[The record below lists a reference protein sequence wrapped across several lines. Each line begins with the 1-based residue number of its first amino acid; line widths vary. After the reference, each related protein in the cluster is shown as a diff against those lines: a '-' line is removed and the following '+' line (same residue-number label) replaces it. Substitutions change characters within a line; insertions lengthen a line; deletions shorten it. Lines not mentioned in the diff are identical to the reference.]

1 MSKVLKNPKKTNTN
15 KKKKVKQTGKKNS
28 QLGNSNNNKKNLA
41 TQKRGSEQKS
51 KPEKDIVIE
60 RSTGRKE
67 KFDTNRLAQTSS
79 RSGIP
84 FVMAKDIA
92 EKTTEKIKN
101 SINDLKS
108 NVKSTDELDQINQT
122 SVNKKSES
130 EIVVTAGQVKRLV
143 AKELQGRNRP
153 DVASSLI
160 GEPTNTNSISSKP
173 TINDK
178 EPIQD
183 NVAANKNRLRFDRSK
198 VHKDERAA

>member
-1 MSKVLKNPKKTNTN
+1 MSKVVKNPKKTNTN
-15 KKKKVKQTGKKNS
+15 KKKKINQNENKKTS
-28 QLGNSNNNKKNLA
+28 KLGNNENLA
-41 TQKRGSEQKS
+41 TKKLASQQKS
-51 KPEKDIVIE
+51 KPEKDIIIE

-92 EKTTEKIKN
+92 EKTTEKIQN
-101 SINDLKS
+101 SINDIKS
-108 NVKSTDELDQINQT
+108 NVKSIDESDQSNQRAG
-122 SVNKKSES
+122 SMKSEDD
-130 EIVVTAGQVKRLV
+130 IIVTAGQVKNLV
-143 AKELQGRNRP
+143 AKELQTRNRP
-153 DVASSLI
+153 EVASSII
-160 GEPTNTNSISSKP
+160 GEPTNANSISRKP
-173 TINDK
+173 TINEK

>member
-1 MSKVLKNPKKTNTN
+1 MSKVVKNPKKTNTN
-15 KKKKVKQTGKKNS
+15 KKKKINQNENKKTS
-28 QLGNSNNNKKNLA
+28 KLGNSKNLA
-41 TQKRGSEQKS
+41 TKNRASQPKS
-51 KPEKDIVIE
+51 KPEKDIIIE

-92 EKTTEKIKN
+92 KKTTEKIKN

-130 EIVVTAGQVKRLV
+130 EIVVTAGQVKKLV

>member
-1 MSKVLKNPKKTNTN
+1 MSKVVKNPKKTNTN
-15 KKKKVKQTGKKNS
+15 KKKKINQNENKKTS
-28 QLGNSNNNKKNLA
+28 KLGNNENLA
-41 TQKRGSEQKS
+41 TKKRASQQKS
-51 KPEKDIVIE
+51 KPEKDIIIE

-92 EKTTEKIKN
+92 EKTTEKIQN
-101 SINDLKS
+101 SINDIKS
-108 NVKSTDELDQINQT
+108 NVIQIDESDQSNQRAG
-122 SVNKKSES
+122 SMKSEDD
-130 EIVVTAGQVKRLV
+130 IIVTAGQVKNLV
-143 AKELQGRNRP
+143 AKELQTRNRP
-153 DVASSLI
+153 EVASSII
-160 GEPTNTNSISSKP
+160 GEPTNANSISRKP
-173 TINDK
+173 TINEK

>member
-1 MSKVLKNPKKTNTN
+1 MSKVVKNPKKTNTN
-15 KKKKVKQTGKKNS
+15 KKKKINQNENKKTS
-28 QLGNSNNNKKNLA
+28 KLGNNENLA
-41 TQKRGSEQKS
+41 TKKRASQQKS
-51 KPEKDIVIE
+51 KPEKDIIIE

-92 EKTTEKIKN
+92 EKTTEKIQN
-101 SINDLKS
+101 SINDIKS
-108 NVKSTDELDQINQT
+108 NVKSIDESDQSNQT
-122 SVNKKSES
+122 GGSMKSEDD
-130 EIVVTAGQVKRLV
+130 IVVTAGQVKNLV
-143 AKELQGRNRP
+143 AKELQTRNRP
-153 DVASSLI
+153 EVASSLI
-160 GEPTNTNSISSKP
+160 GEPTNANSISRKP
-173 TINDK
+173 SINDK

>member
-1 MSKVLKNPKKTNTN
+1 MSKVVKNPKKTNTN
-15 KKKKVKQTGKKNS
+15 KKKKINQNENKKTS
-28 QLGNSNNNKKNLA
+28 KLGNNENLA
-41 TQKRGSEQKS
+41 TKNRASQQKS
-51 KPEKDIVIE
+51 KPEKDIIIE

-92 EKTTEKIKN
+92 EKTTEKIQN
-101 SINDLKS
+101 SINDIKS
-108 NVKSTDELDQINQT
+108 NVKSIDESDQSNET
-122 SVNKKSES
+122 AGSMKSEDD
-130 EIVVTAGQVKRLV
+130 IVVTAGQVKNLV
-143 AKELQGRNRP
+143 AKELQTRNRP
-153 DVASSLI
+153 EVASSII
-160 GEPTNTNSISSKP
+160 GEPTNANSISRKP

>member
-1 MSKVLKNPKKTNTN
+1 MSKVVKNPKKTNTN
-15 KKKKVKQTGKKNS
+15 KKKKINQNENKKTS
-28 QLGNSNNNKKNLA
+28 KLGNNENLA
-41 TQKRGSEQKS
+41 TKKRASQQKS
-51 KPEKDIVIE
+51 KPEKDIIIE

-67 KFDTNRLAQTSS
+67 KFETNRLAQTSS

-92 EKTTEKIKN
+92 EKTTEKIQN
-101 SINDLKS
+101 SINDIKS
-108 NVKSTDELDQINQT
+108 NVKSIDESDQSNQRAG
-122 SVNKKSES
+122 SMKSEDDV
-130 EIVVTAGQVKRLV
+130 IVTAGQVKNLV
-143 AKELQGRNRP
+143 AKELQTRNRP
-153 DVASSLI
+153 EVASSII
-160 GEPTNTNSISSKP
+160 GEPTNANSISRKP

>member
-1 MSKVLKNPKKTNTN
+1 MSKVVKNPKKTNTN
-15 KKKKVKQTGKKNS
+15 KKKKINQNE
-28 QLGNSNNNKKNLA
+28 NKKTSKVGNTENLA
-41 TQKRGSEQKS
+41 TKNRASQQKS
-51 KPEKDIVIE
+51 KQEKDIIIE

-92 EKTTEKIKN
+92 EKTTEKIQN
-101 SINDLKS
+101 SINDIKS
-108 NVKSTDELDQINQT
+108 NVKSIDESDQGNQT
-122 SVNKKSES
+122 AGSMKSEND
-130 EIVVTAGQVKRLV
+130 IVVTAGQVKNLV
-143 AKELQGRNRP
+143 AKELQTRNRP
-153 DVASSLI
+153 EVASSLI
-160 GEPTNTNSISSKP
+160 GEPTNANSISRKP

>member
-1 MSKVLKNPKKTNTN
+1 MSKVVKNPKKTNTN
-15 KKKKVKQTGKKNS
+15 KKKKINQNENKKTS
-28 QLGNSNNNKKNLA
+28 KLGNNENLA
-41 TQKRGSEQKS
+41 TKKRASQQKS
-51 KPEKDIVIE
+51 KPEKDIIIE

-92 EKTTEKIKN
+92 QKTTEKIQN
-101 SINDLKS
+101 SINDIKS
-108 NVKSTDELDQINQT
+108 NVKSIDESDQSHQRAG
-122 SVNKKSES
+122 SMKSEDD
-130 EIVVTAGQVKRLV
+130 IIVTAGQVKNLV
-143 AKELQGRNRP
+143 AKELQTRNRP
-153 DVASSLI
+153 EVASSII
-160 GEPTNTNSISSKP
+160 GEPTNANSISRKP
-173 TINDK
+173 TINEK

>member
-1 MSKVLKNPKKTNTN
+1 MSKVVKNPKKTNTN
-15 KKKKVKQTGKKNS
+15 KKKKINQNENKKTS
-28 QLGNSNNNKKNLA
+28 KLGNNENLA
-41 TQKRGSEQKS
+41 TKNRASKQKS
-51 KPEKDIVIE
+51 KPEKDIIIE

-92 EKTTEKIKN
+92 EKTTEKIQN
-101 SINDLKS
+101 SINDIKS
-108 NVKSTDELDQINQT
+108 NVKSIDESDQSNQPAE
-122 SVNKKSES
+122 SMKSEDD
-130 EIVVTAGQVKRLV
+130 IVVTAGQVKNLV
-143 AKELQGRNRP
+143 AKELQTRNRP
-153 DVASSLI
+153 EVASSLI
-160 GEPTNTNSISSKP
+160 GEPTNANAISRKP

>member
-1 MSKVLKNPKKTNTN
+1 MSKVVKNPKKTNTN
-15 KKKKVKQTGKKNS
+15 KKKKINQNENKKTS
-28 QLGNSNNNKKNLA
+28 KLGNSKNLA
-41 TQKRGSEQKS
+41 TKNRASQQKS
-51 KPEKDIVIE
+51 KPEKDIIIE

-92 EKTTEKIKN
+92 EKTTEKIQN
-101 SINDLKS
+101 RINDIQS
-108 NVKSTDELDQINQT
+108 NVKSIDESDQSNQT
-122 SVNKKSES
+122 ARSMKSEDD
-130 EIVVTAGQVKRLV
+130 IIVTAGQVKNLV
-143 AKELQGRNRP
+143 AKELQTRNRP
-153 DVASSLI
+153 EVASSII
-160 GEPTNTNSISSKP
+160 GEPTNANSISKKP

>member
-1 MSKVLKNPKKTNTN
+1 MSKVVKNPKKTNTN
-15 KKKKVKQTGKKNS
+15 KKKKINQNE
-28 QLGNSNNNKKNLA
+28 NKKTSKLKNNGKLSTKNRA
-41 TQKRGSEQKS
+41 SQQKS
-51 KPEKDIVIE
+51 KPEKDIIIE

-92 EKTTEKIKN
+92 EKTTEKIQN
-101 SINDLKS
+101 SINDIKS
-108 NVKSTDELDQINQT
+108 NVKSIDESDQSNQRAG
-122 SVNKKSES
+122 SMKSEDD
-130 EIVVTAGQVKRLV
+130 IIVTAGQVKNIV
-143 AKELQGRNRP
+143 AKELQTRNRP
-153 DVASSLI
+153 EVASSII
-160 GEPTNTNSISSKP
+160 GEPTNANSISRKP
-173 TINDK
+173 TINEK

>member
-1 MSKVLKNPKKTNTN
+1 MSKVVKNPKKTNTN
-15 KKKKVKQTGKKNS
+15 KKKKINQNENKKTS
-28 QLGNSNNNKKNLA
+28 KLGNNENLA
-41 TQKRGSEQKS
+41 TKKRASQQKS
-51 KPEKDIVIE
+51 KPEKDIIIE

-92 EKTTEKIKN
+92 QKTTEKIQN
-101 SINDLKS
+101 SINDIKS
-108 NVKSTDELDQINQT
+108 NVKSIDESDQSNQRAG
-122 SVNKKSES
+122 SMKSEDD
-130 EIVVTAGQVKRLV
+130 IIVTAGQVKNLV
-143 AKELQGRNRP
+143 AKELQTRNRP
-153 DVASSLI
+153 EVASSII
-160 GEPTNTNSISSKP
+160 GEPTNANSISRKP
-173 TINDK
+173 TINEK

>member
-1 MSKVLKNPKKTNTN
+1 MSKVVKNPKKTNTN
-15 KKKKVKQTGKKNS
+15 KKKKINQNENKKTS
-28 QLGNSNNNKKNLA
+28 KLGNNENLA
-41 TQKRGSEQKS
+41 TKKRASQQKS
-51 KPEKDIVIE
+51 KPEKDIIIE

-92 EKTTEKIKN
+92 EKTTEKIQN
-101 SINDLKS
+101 SINDIKS
-108 NVKSTDELDQINQT
+108 NVKSIDESDQSNQRAG
-122 SVNKKSES
+122 SMKSEDD
-130 EIVVTAGQVKRLV
+130 IIVTAGQVKNLV
-143 AKELQGRNRP
+143 AKELQTRNRP
-153 DVASSLI
+153 EVASSII
-160 GEPTNTNSISSKP
+160 GEPTNANSISRKP
-173 TINDK
+173 TINEK

>member
-1 MSKVLKNPKKTNTN
+1 MSKVVKNPKKTNTN
-15 KKKKVKQTGKKNS
+15 KKKKINQNENKKTS
-28 QLGNSNNNKKNLA
+28 KLGNNENLA
-41 TQKRGSEQKS
+41 TKNRASQQKS
-51 KPEKDIVIE
+51 KPEEDIIIE

-84 FVMAKDIA
+84 FVMAKDIS
-92 EKTTEKIKN
+92 EKTTEKIQN
-101 SINDLKS
+101 SINDIKS
-108 NVKSTDELDQINQT
+108 NVKSIDESDQTNQT
-122 SVNKKSES
+122 AGSMKSEDD
-130 EIVVTAGQVKRLV
+130 IVVTAGQVKNLV
-143 AKELQGRNRP
+143 AKELQTRNRP
-153 DVASSLI
+153 EVASSLI
-160 GEPTNTNSISSKP
+160 GEPTNANAISRKP

>member
-28 QLGNSNNNKKNLA
+28 QFANNKKNLT

-51 KPEKDIVIE
+51 KPKKDIVIE

-84 FVMAKDIA
+84 FLMAKDIA

>member
-1 MSKVLKNPKKTNTN
+1 MSKVVKNPKKTNTN
-15 KKKKVKQTGKKNS
+15 KKKKINQNENKKTS
-28 QLGNSNNNKKNLA
+28 KLGNSKNLA
-41 TQKRGSEQKS
+41 TKNRASQQKS
-51 KPEKDIVIE
+51 KPEKDIIIE

-92 EKTTEKIKN
+92 EKTTEKIQN
-101 SINDLKS
+101 SINDIQS
-108 NVKSTDELDQINQT
+108 NVKSIDESDQSNQT
-122 SVNKKSES
+122 ARSMKSEDD
-130 EIVVTAGQVKRLV
+130 IIVTAGQVKNLV
-143 AKELQGRNRP
+143 AKELQTRNRP
-153 DVASSLI
+153 EVASSII
-160 GEPTNTNSISSKP
+160 GEPTNANSISKKP

>member
-1 MSKVLKNPKKTNTN
+1 MSKVVKNPKKTNTN
-15 KKKKVKQTGKKNS
+15 KKKKINQNENKKTS
-28 QLGNSNNNKKNLA
+28 KLGNNENLA
-41 TQKRGSEQKS
+41 TKNRASQQKS
-51 KPEKDIVIE
+51 KPEKDIIIE

-92 EKTTEKIKN
+92 EKTTEKIQN
-101 SINDLKS
+101 SINDIKS
-108 NVKSTDELDQINQT
+108 NVKSIDESDQSNQRAG
-122 SVNKKSES
+122 SMKSEDD
-130 EIVVTAGQVKRLV
+130 IVVTAGQVKNLV
-143 AKELQGRNRP
+143 AKELQTRNRP
-153 DVASSLI
+153 EVASSLI
-160 GEPTNTNSISSKP
+160 GEPTNANSISRKP

>member
-28 QLGNSNNNKKNLA
+28 KLGNNNKNLS
-41 TQKRGSEQKS
+41 TKKRGSEQKN

-101 SINDLKS
+101 SINDQKS
-108 NVKSTDELDQINQT
+108 KVKSTDESDQINQT

-160 GEPTNTNSISSKP
+160 GEPTNTNSISRKP

>member
-1 MSKVLKNPKKTNTN
+1 MSKVVKNPKKTNTN
-15 KKKKVKQTGKKNS
+15 KKKKINQNENKKTS
-28 QLGNSNNNKKNLA
+28 KLGNNENLA
-41 TQKRGSEQKS
+41 TKNRASQQKS
-51 KPEKDIVIE
+51 KPEEDIIIE

-84 FVMAKDIA
+84 FVMAKDIS
-92 EKTTEKIKN
+92 EKTTEKIQN
-101 SINDLKS
+101 SINDIKS
-108 NVKSTDELDQINQT
+108 NVKSIDESDQTNQT
-122 SVNKKSES
+122 AGSMKSEDD
-130 EIVVTAGQVKRLV
+130 IVVTAGQVKNLV
-143 AKELQGRNRP
+143 AKELQTRNRP
-153 DVASSLI
+153 EIASSLI
-160 GEPTNTNSISSKP
+160 GEPTNANSISRKP

>member
-1 MSKVLKNPKKTNTN
+1 MSKVVKNPKKTNTN
-15 KKKKVKQTGKKNS
+15 KKKKINQNENKKTS
-28 QLGNSNNNKKNLA
+28 KLGNNENLA
-41 TQKRGSEQKS
+41 TKKRASQQKS
-51 KPEKDIVIE
+51 KPEKEIIIE

-92 EKTTEKIKN
+92 EKTTEKIQN
-101 SINDLKS
+101 SINDIKS
-108 NVKSTDELDQINQT
+108 NVKSIDESDQSNQRAG
-122 SVNKKSES
+122 SMKSEDD
-130 EIVVTAGQVKRLV
+130 IIVTAGQVKNLV
-143 AKELQGRNRP
+143 AKELQTRNRP
-153 DVASSLI
+153 EVASSII
-160 GEPTNTNSISSKP
+160 GEPTNANSISRKP
-173 TINDK
+173 TINEK

>member
-1 MSKVLKNPKKTNTN
+1 MSKVVKNPKKTNTN
-15 KKKKVKQTGKKNS
+15 KKKKINQNENKKTS
-28 QLGNSNNNKKNLA
+28 KLGNNENLA
-41 TQKRGSEQKS
+41 TKNRASQQKS
-51 KPEKDIVIE
+51 KPEKDIIIE

-92 EKTTEKIKN
+92 EKTTEKIQN
-101 SINDLKS
+101 SINDIKS
-108 NVKSTDELDQINQT
+108 NVKSIDESDQSNQPAG
-122 SVNKKSES
+122 SMKSEDD
-130 EIVVTAGQVKRLV
+130 IVVTAGQVKNLV
-143 AKELQGRNRP
+143 AKELQTRNRP
-153 DVASSLI
+153 ELASSLI
-160 GEPTNTNSISSKP
+160 GEPTNANSISRKP

>member
-28 QLGNSNNNKKNLA
+28 QLGNTKKNLA

-92 EKTTEKIKN
+92 KKTTEKIKN

-108 NVKSTDELDQINQT
+108 NVKSTDESDQINQT

-130 EIVVTAGQVKRLV
+130 DIVVTAGQVKRLI

>member
-1 MSKVLKNPKKTNTN
+1 MSKVVKNPKKTNTN
-15 KKKKVKQTGKKNS
+15 KKKKINQNENKKTS
-28 QLGNSNNNKKNLA
+28 KLGNNENLA
-41 TQKRGSEQKS
+41 TKKRASQQKS
-51 KPEKDIVIE
+51 KPEKDIIIE

-92 EKTTEKIKN
+92 EKTTEKIQN
-101 SINDLKS
+101 SINDIKS
-108 NVKSTDELDQINQT
+108 NVKSIDESDQSNQRVG
-122 SVNKKSES
+122 SMKSEDD
-130 EIVVTAGQVKRLV
+130 IIVTAGQVKNLV
-143 AKELQGRNRP
+143 AKELQTRNRP
-153 DVASSLI
+153 EVASSII
-160 GEPTNTNSISSKP
+160 GEPTNANSISRKP
-173 TINDK
+173 TINEK

>member
-1 MSKVLKNPKKTNTN
+1 MSKVVKNPKKTNTN
-15 KKKKVKQTGKKNS
+15 KKKKINQNENKKTS
-28 QLGNSNNNKKNLA
+28 KLGNNENLA
-41 TQKRGSEQKS
+41 TKNRASQQKS
-51 KPEKDIVIE
+51 KPEKDIIIE

-92 EKTTEKIKN
+92 EKTTEKIQN
-101 SINDLKS
+101 SINEMKS
-108 NVKSTDELDQINQT
+108 NVKSIDESDQSNQIAG
-122 SVNKKSES
+122 SMKSEDD
-130 EIVVTAGQVKRLV
+130 IVVTAGQVKNLV
-143 AKELQGRNRP
+143 AKELQTRNRP
-153 DVASSLI
+153 EVASSLI
-160 GEPTNTNSISSKP
+160 GEPTNANSISRKP

>member
-1 MSKVLKNPKKTNTN
+1 MSKVVKNPKKTNTN
-15 KKKKVKQTGKKNS
+15 KKKKINQNENKKTS
-28 QLGNSNNNKKNLA
+28 KLGNSKNLA
-41 TQKRGSEQKS
+41 TKNRASQQKS
-51 KPEKDIVIE
+51 KPEKDIIIE

-92 EKTTEKIKN
+92 EKTTEKIQN
-101 SINDLKS
+101 RINDIQS
-108 NVKSTDELDQINQT
+108 NVKSIDESDQSNQT
-122 SVNKKSES
+122 ARSMKSEDD
-130 EIVVTAGQVKRLV
+130 IIVTAGQVKNLV
-143 AKELQGRNRP
+143 AKELQTRNRP
-153 DVASSLI
+153 EVASSII
-160 GEPTNTNSISSKP
+160 GEPTNANSISKKP

-183 NVAANKNRLRFDRSK
+183 NVAANKNRLRVDRSK

>member
-1 MSKVLKNPKKTNTN
+1 MSKVVKNPKKTNTN
-15 KKKKVKQTGKKNS
+15 KKKKINQNENKKTS
-28 QLGNSNNNKKNLA
+28 KLGNNENLA
-41 TQKRGSEQKS
+41 TKNRASQQKS
-51 KPEKDIVIE
+51 KPEKDIIIG

-92 EKTTEKIKN
+92 EKTTEKIQN
-101 SINDLKS
+101 SINDIKS
-108 NVKSTDELDQINQT
+108 NVKSIDESDQSNQPAG
-122 SVNKKSES
+122 SMKAEDD
-130 EIVVTAGQVKRLV
+130 IVVTAGQVKNLV
-143 AKELQGRNRP
+143 AKELQTRNRP
-153 DVASSLI
+153 EVASSII
-160 GEPTNTNSISSKP
+160 GEPTNANSISRKP

>member
-1 MSKVLKNPKKTNTN
+1 MSKVVKNPKKTNTN
-15 KKKKVKQTGKKNS
+15 KKKKINQNENKKTS
-28 QLGNSNNNKKNLA
+28 KLGNNENLA
-41 TQKRGSEQKS
+41 TKKRASQQKS
-51 KPEKDIVIE
+51 KPEKDIIIE

-92 EKTTEKIKN
+92 EKTTEKIQN
-101 SINDLKS
+101 SINDIKS
-108 NVKSTDELDQINQT
+108 NVKSIDESDQSNQRAG
-122 SVNKKSES
+122 SMKSEDD
-130 EIVVTAGQVKRLV
+130 IIVTAGQVKNIV
-143 AKELQGRNRP
+143 AKELQTRNRP
-153 DVASSLI
+153 EVASSII
-160 GEPTNTNSISSKP
+160 GEPTNANSISRKP
-173 TINDK
+173 TINEK

>member
-1 MSKVLKNPKKTNTN
+1 MSKVVKNPKKTNTN
-15 KKKKVKQTGKKNS
+15 KKKKINQNENKKTS
-28 QLGNSNNNKKNLA
+28 KLGNNENLA
-41 TQKRGSEQKS
+41 TKNRASQQKS
-51 KPEKDIVIE
+51 KPEKDIIIE

-92 EKTTEKIKN
+92 EKTTEKIQN
-101 SINDLKS
+101 SINDIQS
-108 NVKSTDELDQINQT
+108 NVKSIDESDQSNQT
-122 SVNKKSES
+122 AGSMKSEDD
-130 EIVVTAGQVKRLV
+130 IVVTAGQVKNLV
-143 AKELQGRNRP
+143 AKELQTRNRP
-153 DVASSLI
+153 EVASSII
-160 GEPTNTNSISSKP
+160 GEPTNANSISRKP

>member
-1 MSKVLKNPKKTNTN
+1 MSKVVKNPKKTNTN
-15 KKKKVKQTGKKNS
+15 KKKKINQNENKKTS
-28 QLGNSNNNKKNLA
+28 KLGNNENLA
-41 TQKRGSEQKS
+41 TKNRASQQKS
-51 KPEKDIVIE
+51 KPEKDIIIE

-92 EKTTEKIKN
+92 EKTTEKIQN
-101 SINDLKS
+101 SINDIKS
-108 NVKSTDELDQINQT
+108 NVKSIDESDQSNQRAG
-122 SVNKKSES
+122 SMKSEDD
-130 EIVVTAGQVKRLV
+130 IIVTAGQVKNLV
-143 AKELQGRNRP
+143 AKELQTRNRP
-153 DVASSLI
+153 EVASSII
-160 GEPTNTNSISSKP
+160 GEPTNANSISRKP

>member
-1 MSKVLKNPKKTNTN
+1 MSKVVKNPKKTNTN
-15 KKKKVKQTGKKNS
+15 KKKKINQNENKKTS
-28 QLGNSNNNKKNLA
+28 KLGNNENLAPKNLLS
-41 TQKRGSEQKS
+41 QQKS
-51 KPEKDIVIE
+51 KPEKDIIIE

-92 EKTTEKIKN
+92 EKTTEKIQN
-101 SINDLKS
+101 SINDIKS
-108 NVKSTDELDQINQT
+108 NVKSIDESDQ
-122 SVNKKSES
+122 SNKTGGSMKSEDD
-130 EIVVTAGQVKRLV
+130 IVVTAGQVKNLV
-143 AKELQGRNRP
+143 AKELQTRNRP
-153 DVASSLI
+153 EVASSLI
-160 GEPTNTNSISSKP
+160 GEPTNANSISRKP
-173 TINDK
+173 SINDK

>member
-1 MSKVLKNPKKTNTN
+1 MSKVVKNPKKTNTN
-15 KKKKVKQTGKKNS
+15 KKKKINQNENKKTS
-28 QLGNSNNNKKNLA
+28 KLGNNENLA
-41 TQKRGSEQKS
+41 TKNRASQQKS
-51 KPEKDIVIE
+51 KPEKDIIIE

-92 EKTTEKIKN
+92 EKTTEKIQN
-101 SINDLKS
+101 SINDIKS
-108 NVKSTDELDQINQT
+108 NVKSIDESDQSNQT
-122 SVNKKSES
+122 GGSMKSEDD
-130 EIVVTAGQVKRLV
+130 IVVTAGQVKNLV
-143 AKELQGRNRP
+143 AKELQTRNRP
-153 DVASSLI
+153 EVASSLI
-160 GEPTNTNSISSKP
+160 GEPTNANSISRKP
-173 TINDK
+173 SINDK

>member
-1 MSKVLKNPKKTNTN
+1 MSKVVKNPKKTNTN
-15 KKKKVKQTGKKNS
+15 KKKKINQNENKKTS
-28 QLGNSNNNKKNLA
+28 KLGNNENLA
-41 TQKRGSEQKS
+41 TKNRASPQKS
-51 KPEKDIVIE
+51 KQEKDIIIE

-92 EKTTEKIKN
+92 EKTTEKIQN
-101 SINDLKS
+101 SINDIQS
-108 NVKSTDELDQINQT
+108 NVKSIDKSDQSNQT
-122 SVNKKSES
+122 AGSMKSEDDK
-130 EIVVTAGQVKRLV
+130 VVTAGQVKNLV
-143 AKELQGRNRP
+143 AKELQTRNRP
-153 DVASSLI
+153 EVASSII
-160 GEPTNTNSISSKP
+160 GEPTNANSISRKP

-198 VHKDERAA
+198 VHKD

>member
-1 MSKVLKNPKKTNTN
+1 MSKVVKNPKKTNTN
-15 KKKKVKQTGKKNS
+15 KKKKINQNENKKTS
-28 QLGNSNNNKKNLA
+28 KLGNNENLA
-41 TQKRGSEQKS
+41 TKKRASQQKS
-51 KPEKDIVIE
+51 KPEKDIIIE

-92 EKTTEKIKN
+92 EKTTEKIQN
-101 SINDLKS
+101 SINDIKS
-108 NVKSTDELDQINQT
+108 NVKSIDESDQSNQRAG
-122 SVNKKSES
+122 SMKSEDD
-130 EIVVTAGQVKRLV
+130 IVVTAGQVKNLV
-143 AKELQGRNRP
+143 AKELQTRNRP
-153 DVASSLI
+153 EVASSLI
-160 GEPTNTNSISSKP
+160 GEPTNANSISRKP